1 MLQNGICFR
10 LHDFQQRITHLK
22 ETGKIQEAEEQQ
34 LEIRRYNRYVID
46 LFRTHFNFCPV
57 YFFYSSQTARLQAGE
72 PVLLNENLEPDPSIP
87 LPPVRIIMD
96 YNTRDIGESAFASER
111 FFVLNSQIEVKGVF
125 FTSDRLK
132 ARGDSIATVKG
143 SPLPFRWDRSE
154 LVAADVKRLNDVL
167 LKH

>member
-1 MLQNGICFR
+1 MQQNGICFR

-22 ETGKIQEAEEQQ
+22 EMGKMQEAEAQQ
-34 LEIRRYNRYVID
+34 QEIRRYNRYVVD
-46 LFRTHFNFCPV
+46 LFRAHFNYCPV

-87 LPPVRIIMD
+87 VPPVRIIMD
-96 YNTRDIGESAFASER
+96 YNTRDIGESTFASER
-111 FFVLNSQIEVKGVF
+111 FFVLNSPIEVKGVF
-125 FTSDRLK
+125 LTSDRMK
-132 ARGDSIATVKG
+132 IKGDSITTVKG

-154 LVAADVKRLNDVL
+154 LVAADVKRLNEVL